1 MTTESYRG
9 YTVRGFAKQLGD
21 GSFEASGAVEKDGR
35 IEEGSDHL
43 GYSTPRLSVLRQP
56 GSLGRR
62 PGWTRTVE
70 PGKVPICW
78 AGSRHERTDAL
89 DH

>member
-1 MTTESYRG
+1 MTIESYQG

-35 IEEGSDHL
+35 QLEGSRTPW
-43 GYSTPRLSVLRQP
+43 GTTPRLSGLRQP
-56 GSLGRR
+56 GLSGRR

-70 PGKVPICW
+70 PGKVPI
-78 AGSRHERTDAL
+78 R
-89 DH
+89 